1 MKFEDWKENGATLVE
16 SAKENA
22 DWWINHGAVYDEDT
36 GEWLTLDSDKI
47 KRIVEL
53 VLIGFAEQFTALAEL
68 KEKAM
73 SGRTTSGTR

>member
-36 GEWLTLDSDKI
+36 GEW
-47 KRIVEL
+47 
-53 VLIGFAEQFTALAEL
+53 
-68 KEKAM
+68 
-73 SGRTTSGTR
+73 